1 MSKINEIFAFTKLI
15 NKTTE
20 SLFEDM
26 CEIFQSLTFY
36 SESQK
41 INKDVFIIYNNSMN
55 LLSVSF
61 DNYINLY
68 NNIDIKWKPQETHGI
83 IYDSFYLHNL
93 DKISFKMKNKINLK
107 KMEKYKKVKLIKF
120 ENNDYCHYLESFG
133 TNAYSIALIYGDKEY
148 VFKRLDENNTGAQAL
163 KILNYNIDTLSEL
176 NNDIQ
181 IELIKLKKLIK
192 IINKISTDQECINIK
207 AIKHETHVSL
217 SDFDSD
223 SFSYS
228 DMSEN

>member
-20 SLFEDM
+20 SLFEDI

-61 DNYINLY
+61 DNYISLY
-68 NNIDIKWKPQETHGI
+68 NNIDIKWKPCETHGI
-83 IYDSFYLHNL
+83 IYDSFYLHTL
-93 DKISFKMKNKINLK
+93 DKLNFKMKNKINLK
-107 KMEKYKKVKLIKF
+107 KMEKYKKVKMVKF
-120 ENNDYCHYLESFG
+120 ENNDYCHYLETFG

-148 VFKRLDENNTGAQAL
+148 VFKRLDEHNTVCQAME
-163 KILNYNIDTLSEL
+163 ILNHNIDTLSDL

-181 IELIKLKKLIK
+181 IELIKFKKLIK
-192 IINKISTDQECINIK
+192 INDKILIDSEIQTLRDIDHLDNIS
-207 AIKHETHVSL
+207 I
-217 SDFDSD
+217 SDYDSY
-223 SFSYS
+223 SYS
-228 DMSEN
+228 DLNEN